1 MNRLTMSAL
10 AVAMA
15 ILPAIAIEP
24 HTPFDRTLTVTG
36 PVELDAATHAGAI
49 AVRAGAAG
57 SVRIHGAVRARSG
70 ASQADVA
77 GIEKNPPIRQTGNAI
92 YIDPI
97 QDESLKRRVSID
109 YEITVPAE
117 ARVRLRSGSG
127 ALTAQGVRGP
137 VDASTGSG
145 AVAVS
150 SIGEQVRAHT
160 GSGKIEL
167 SGIKGGVDAHTGS
180 GPIAGAALAGE
191 VVARTGSGGVEIEQT
206 SASAV
211 KAHTGSGSVK
221 VKLPAAGGFDL
232 RAHTGSGKVSVEH
245 PITVR
250 GAIGGREVNGKVRG
264 GGPLVEVST
273 GSGSVRIE

>member
-1 MNRLTMSAL
+1 MSAL
-10 AVAMA
+10 AVAVA

-24 HTPFDRTLTVTG
+24 HTSFDRTLTVTG
-36 PVELDAATHAGAI
+36 PVELEAATHAGGI
-49 AVRAGAAG
+49 TVRAGGAG
-57 SVRIHGAVRARSG
+57 SVRIHGIVRARQGDS
-70 ASQADVA
+70 A
-77 GIEKNPPIRQTGNAI
+77 GIESNPPIRQTGNTI

-97 QDESLKRRVSID
+97 QDESLKRRISIS

-117 ARVRLRSGSG
+117 ARVRMRSGSG
-127 ALTAQGVRGP
+127 ALSAEGVRGP
-137 VDASTGSG
+137 VDAGTGSG
-145 AVAVS
+145 PVTVS
-150 SIGEQVRAHT
+150 SIGDQVRAHT

-167 SGIKGGVDAHTGS
+167 SGIKGAVDAHTGS
-180 GPIAGAALAGE
+180 GTIAAAALAGE

-221 VKLPAAGGFDL
+221 VRLPAQGGFDL

-273 GSGSVRIE
+273 GSGSVHIE

>member
-1 MNRLTMSAL
+1 MSAL
-10 AVAMA
+10 AIAVA

-24 HTPFDRTLTVTG
+24 HTSFDRTLTVTG

-49 AVRAGAAG
+49 AVRAGGAG
-57 SVRIHGAVRARSG
+57 SVRIHGVVRSRDSSPG
-70 ASQADVA
+70 DLA
-77 GIEKNPPIRQTGNAI
+77 GIEKNPPIRQTGNTI

-97 QDESLKRRVSID
+97 QDESLKRRVSIS
-109 YEITVPAE
+109 YEITVPAD
-117 ARVRLRSGSG
+117 ARVRMRSGSG
-127 ALTAQGVRGP
+127 TLSAEGVRGP

-145 AVAVS
+145 AVTVS
-150 SIGEQVRAHT
+150 SIGDQVRVHT
-160 GSGKIEL
+160 GSGRIEL
-167 SGIKGGVDAHTGS
+167 SGIKGAVDAHTGS
-180 GPIAGAALAGE
+180 GSIGAAAVAGE

-206 SASAV
+206 GAGPV
-211 KAHTGSGSVK
+211 KAHTGSGNVK
-221 VKLPAAGGFDL
+221 VRLPAQAGFDL

-264 GGPLVEVST
+264 GGPLVEAST

>member
-1 MNRLTMSAL
+1 MSVL
-10 AVAMA
+10 AIAVA

-24 HTPFDRTLTVTG
+24 NTSFDRTLTVTG
-36 PVELDAATHAGAI
+36 PVELEAATHAGAI
-49 AVRAGAAG
+49 TVRAGGAG
-57 SVRIHGAVRARSG
+57 SVRIHGVVRARAGS
-70 ASQADVA
+70 SQADLA
-77 GIEKNPPIRQTGNAI
+77 GIEKNPPIRQTGNTI

-97 QDESLKRRVSID
+97 QDESLKRRVSIS

-117 ARVRLRSGSG
+117 ARVRMRSGSG
-127 ALTAQGVRGP
+127 VLSAEGVRGP

-145 AVAVS
+145 AVTVS
-150 SIGEQVRAHT
+150 SIGDQVRAHT

-167 SGIKGGVDAHTGS
+167 SGIKGAVDAHTGS
-180 GPIAGAALAGE
+180 GSIAGAALAGE

-206 SASAV
+206 SASGV

-221 VKLPAAGGFDL
+221 VRLPAQAGFDL

-250 GAIGGREVNGKVRG
+250 GAIGGREVSGKVRG

-273 GSGSVRIE
+273 GSGSVHIE